1 MSSGSWVLSGIR
13 AAGVAAM
20 VAGASLVAQQ
30 PAPSGLRTQ
39 DSGADYVVLIA
50 SEVTDEIAMVRFRG
64 DSGWVERIDMT
75 GFNPGEPDGPHG
87 LGASPAGDA
96 YYVSIAHGT
105 PFGYLFKHDLATG
118 RVIANVELGLFPA
131 SMQVSPDG
139 HYVYVA
145 NFNLHGDM
153 VPSSI
158 SIVSTAEMLEVARVE
173 TCAMPHGSR
182 FNAQGT
188 RHYSTCMMA
197 EALVEIDATTF
208 RVARH
213 FVLTKGAEAGMSG
226 AMRTA
231 NSEQRTADHS
241 GHGAA
246 APAAGNLKCSPT
258 WAAPSPDGRSVYVA
272 CNATS
277 DIVEVDVS
285 TWTLKRRIPAGNGVY
300 NLALTHDGTKLV
312 ATNKRDQSV
321 SVFDVASGRELG
333 RIATLRRVVHGVAIS
348 HDDKYAFVSVEGYG
362 SEPGTLE
369 MIDLTALKRVASVDV
384 GQMAGGIDVIR

>member
-1 MSSGSWVLSGIR
+1 MVLPP
-13 AAGVAAM
+13 VAARTQLHAQTVPPQ
-20 VAGASLVAQQ
+20 VAGPQ
-30 PAPSGLRTQ
+30 PQGR
-39 DSGADYVVLIA
+39 DYLVLIA
-50 SEVTDEIAMVRFRG
+50 SEVTDEIALVRFRG
-64 DSGWVERIDMT
+64 DSGWVERRDIT

-87 LGASPAGDA
+87 LGVAPDGAT
-96 YYVSIAHGT
+96 YYVSTAHGA

-118 RVIANVELGLFPA
+118 RALAHVELGLFPA

-145 NFNLHGDM
+145 NFNLHGEM

-188 RHYSTCMMA
+188 RHYSTCMMD

-213 FVLTKGAEAGMSG
+213 FMLTKESERGMVGAPGKLETGNPAAASQGGAGL
-226 AMRTA
+226 
-231 NSEQRTADHS
+231 QQDHAR
-241 GHGAA
+241 HGAV
-246 APAAGNLKCSPT
+246 APAEGNTKCSPT
-258 WAAPSPDGRSVYVA
+258 WAAPAPDGQSVFVA
-272 CNATS
+272 CNAS
-277 DIVEVDVS
+277 NDIAEVDVE
-285 TWTLKRRIPAGNGVY
+285 TWTLKRRIRAGNGVY
-300 NLALTHDGTKLV
+300 NLAVTHGGSRLV

-321 SVFDVASGRELG
+321 SVFDVASGRELA

-348 HDDKYAFVSVEGYG
+348 DDDKYAFISVEGYG

-369 MIDLTALKRVASVDV
+369 MIDLAALKRVASVDV
-384 GQMAGGIDVIR
+384 GQMAGGVDVVR